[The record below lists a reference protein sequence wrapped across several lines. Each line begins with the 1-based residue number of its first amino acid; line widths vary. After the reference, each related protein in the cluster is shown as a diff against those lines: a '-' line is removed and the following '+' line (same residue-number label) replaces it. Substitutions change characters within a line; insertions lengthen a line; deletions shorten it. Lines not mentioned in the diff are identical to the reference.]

1 MYVDIELHEYRIRLA
16 RSQVP
21 IPLDLKPPYS
31 GEGFAGSVTLEI
43 DYTDFP
49 CGFERLVALI
59 QIRSVHKA
67 GGSVLECSSTPM
79 DMAEQVNPRLLL
91 FNRIK

>member
-1 MYVDIELHEYRIRLA
+1 VIRDEIHRLPGLFETLLGLIDHW
-16 RSQVP
+16 RRKGHRPRQF
-21 IPLDLKPPYS
+21 L
-31 GEGFAGSVTLEI
+31 LEI

-67 GGSVLECSSTPM
+67 GGSVLECSSAAV
-79 DMAEQVNPRLLL
+79 DMAEEMNPRLLL